1 MPYLRVWIHLVWTT
15 KYRKPFLTKGIR
27 HRVFW
32 HIKNTARKKGICFIE
47 VNGYD
52 DHVHCLLSL
61 RPDQS
66 LAEVVHAVKGESSYW
81 INKQKMTYERFSWQ
95 TEYYA
100 ASVGPGDFVKVRLYI
115 QNQEQ
120 HHKKKS
126 LVKEL
131 EANEEYWL

>member
-1 MPYLRVWIHLVWTT
+1 M
-15 KYRKPFLTKGIR
+15 
-27 HRVFW
+27 
-32 HIKNTARKKGICFIE
+32 E

-66 LAEVVHAVKGESSYW
+66 LAVVVHAVKGESSYW

-120 HHKKKS
+120 HHKKKL